1 MLALPQFLS
10 VRERKPYASSDYEYS
25 IYNPLSLALRLKDF
39 SGLFFLFGLKWHL
52 EYLSLICS
60 QKCQIVE
67 L

>member
-10 VRERKPYASSDYEYS
+10 VRERKPYTSSDYEYS

-39 SGLFFLFGLKWHL
+39 SDLFFLFGLKWHL